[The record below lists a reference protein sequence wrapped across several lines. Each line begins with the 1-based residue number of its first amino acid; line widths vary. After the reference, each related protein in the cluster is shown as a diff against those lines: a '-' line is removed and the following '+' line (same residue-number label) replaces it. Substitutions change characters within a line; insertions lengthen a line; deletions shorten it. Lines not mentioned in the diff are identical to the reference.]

1 MSDDLTDL
9 AALYEI
15 AARMM
20 GGTLVRVEGEGVIA
34 YHCGKCGNE
43 HYAKV
48 ELQVTPFPNQNLE
61 ALLPAIDRPVPES
74 DEARSTVI
82 PEAFRKAFE

>member
-1 MSDDLTDL
+1 MMDDLTDL
-9 AALYEI
+9 ATLYEI

-20 GGTLVRVEGEGVIA
+20 GGTLIRVVGEGVIA
-34 YHCGKCGNE
+34 YHCGRCGNE

-48 ELQVTPFPNQNLE
+48 ELQVTPFPNQ
-61 ALLPAIDRPVPES
+61 ALLPAIDRPLMES

>member
-20 GGTLVRVEGEGVIA
+20 GGTLIRVIGEGVIA
-34 YHCGKCGNE
+34 YRCGKCDKE
-43 HYAKV
+43 HHAKV
-48 ELQVTPFPNQNLE
+48 ELTVTPLLNLVQE
-61 ALLPAIDRPVPES
+61 TNEPRE
-74 DEARSTVI
+74 TVI